1 MHFENKSHIEAFRH
15 HSQIFIST
23 VYCFISYQPFN
34 ILAEASLV
42 LLSTR
47 QSNLTFF
54 LRHEHS
60 QRRTKSMLSVGA
72 RAFVFH
78 TQTVAAISGAACLS
92 QHNAYHTVHAMK
104 CLKPEQ
110 SFCGKRYTRICTK
123 HCMLYQMTSHS
134 RDNEHRKKTSVLMR
148 IKVS

>member
-23 VYCFISYQPFN
+23 VYCSFHTAFQYFGRSQPCSA
-34 ILAEASLV
+34 I
-42 LLSTR
+42 TR

-60 QRRTKSMLSVGA
+60 QRRTKSALSVGA

-92 QHNAYHTVHAMK
+92 RHK
-104 CLKPEQ
+104 CIPHCACNEMFETGTKASVGRDTLASVQ
-110 SFCGKRYTRICTK
+110 NTICYTK
-123 HCMLYQMTSHS
+123 
-134 RDNEHRKKTSVLMR
+134 
-148 IKVS
+148 